1 MAAQRCPRAFIN
13 HPKPAN
19 HPAIGQA
26 FLVGGID
33 LPRVVRVLGPLPTPA
48 LRPTGWGRSQ
58 IMPAQ
63 PALDGSWSDCTT
75 WNDRAKLCVA
85 IESIPNEICPFWLLG
100 LARNGTNVCLR
111 CFMATP
117 LKSRTLLGKV
127 YHSKAA

>member
-33 LPRVVRVLGPLPTPA
+33 LPHVVRVLGPLPTPA

-58 IMPAQ
+58 VMPAQ
-63 PALDGSWSDCTT
+63 PALNGPHGG
-75 WNDRAKLCVA
+75 
-85 IESIPNEICPFWLLG
+85 EFG
-100 LARNGTNVCLR
+100 LKGHPLQFDADAAGTPAGMLTAQLKGGFQQRRSCDWARSTAVIAGL
-111 CFMATP
+111 
-117 LKSRTLLGKV
+117 
-127 YHSKAA
+127 